1 MQKNALS
8 YQYFLESLII
18 TNNEHNKYL
27 VDTLQPDY
35 RSSKECQLMIEREH
49 LLLQYPLQ
57 ISIEQQKQSESRLY
71 QTDFTSNL
79 SFPLLNQEH
88 NLTPIS
94 TKMRPSNL
102 ALPNHL
108 QQSVIRPE
116 RYSMNSNFSS
126 QSSRSSS
133 QSQSMSP
140 TTSRARSSSVINIY
154 NLPNTRQRSSNNC
167 ITSRSNS
174 GGFNISEH
182 ENHISTPVSVS
193 NDQND
198 RWTSPT
204 NQNNRPYV
212 YDLRWED
219 VNNLELDFPVYTTIP
234 NTRPIPDV
242 MMFFFDLILIK
253 FNLFCFV

>member
-1 MQKNALS
+1 MTKK
-8 YQYFLESLII
+8 FLKIFLNKTNKKYKILII
-18 TNNEHNKYL
+18 G
-27 VDTLQPDY
+27 
-35 RSSKECQLMIEREH
+35 I
-49 LLLQYPLQ
+49 
-57 ISIEQQKQSESRLY
+57 
-71 QTDFTSNL
+71 
-79 SFPLLNQEH
+79 
-88 NLTPIS
+88 
-94 TKMRPSNL
+94 
-102 ALPNHL
+102 
-108 QQSVIRPE
+108 VIFKR
-116 RYSMNSNFSS
+116 
-126 QSSRSSS
+126 
-133 QSQSMSP
+133 
-140 TTSRARSSSVINIY
+140 NIY

-174 GGFNISEH
+174 GGFNVSEH

-242 MMFFFDLILIK
+242 MIFLFDLILII
-253 FNLFCFV
+253 FNLFCFVLFFFFLGYLEFRNSLI